1 MKNKENNVKE
11 EFNIGN
17 NKAIEHVE
25 VTEDNSQIEVDED
38 AQGAETEETENIQE
52 VETEEENVQ
61 GAGHEETENVQGA
74 GHEET
79 ENVQET
85 GHEETENVQEAGHEE
100 AENIQETEIEED
112 DVTQEEELEESDE
125 VDDFDDEEE
134 DIFEALLKNSEIK
147 SDKTKKKK
155 AGVKVYALVFFWI
168 LFIFL
173 VVVFFFYFMKDLPF
187 FNKDKVASNSDAE
200 QLTYEVNAYPDIN
213 MLISEFLSNIVSGNE
228 EGLRSLVLDPNG
240 DMTQYMN
247 RAFYI
252 SEFSNINCYT
262 LPGYADN
269 ETLVYVT
276 YNITIPEV
284 ESKPIDIQQFYVVS
298 TEYGYKIDNTE
309 HSVEVATYIN
319 EQNLTESVQALYES
333 IKNSIDQS
341 LQEDPTFASFYE
353 EILNV
358 QGN

>member
-1 MKNKENNVKE
+1 M
-11 EFNIGN
+11 
-17 NKAIEHVE
+17 
-25 VTEDNSQIEVDED
+25 
-38 AQGAETEETENIQE
+38 
-52 VETEEENVQ
+52 
-61 GAGHEETENVQGA
+61 
-74 GHEET
+74 
-79 ENVQET
+79 
-85 GHEETENVQEAGHEE
+85 
-100 AENIQETEIEED
+100 
-112 DVTQEEELEESDE
+112 
-125 VDDFDDEEE
+125 
-134 DIFEALLKNSEIK
+134 
-147 SDKTKKKK
+147 
-155 AGVKVYALVFFWI
+155 VFFWI

-187 FNKDKVASNSDAE
+187 FNKDKAASNSDAE
-200 QLTYEVNAYPDIN
+200 QLTYEVNAYPEIN

-228 EGLRSLVLDPNG
+228 EGLRNLVLDPNG